1 MATTDTNI
9 KIDQAESPDKP
20 VAKKSFAKKSKSS
33 SRKRPEREDKEFD
46 QVIVDISRVTRVMAG
61 GKRMRFRACVAIGDR
76 KGRVGYAVAKGAD
89 VSLAVNK
96 AVNKA
101 KKNLI
106 QVPIVNQT
114 IPHEIKIK
122 KGAAKILLKPAKQGT
137 GIIAG
142 GAVRIILDLAGVKNI
157 VSKILGTSN
166 KINNVSATME
176 ALKGLKRIEKPVEK
190 KENKTK

>member
-1 MATTDTNI
+1 MTTTDTNT
-9 KIDQAESPDKP
+9 KIDQAGSPDKP
-20 VAKKSFAKKSKSS
+20 EAKKTFAKKSRSFSK
-33 SRKRPEREDKEFD
+33 KRPEREDKEFD
-46 QVIVDISRVTRVMAG
+46 QVIVDIARVTRVMAG

-157 VSKILGTSN
+157 VSKILGTNN
-166 KINNVSATME
+166 KISNVGATME
-176 ALKGLKRIEKPVEK
+176 ALKGLKKIERTGDQ